1 LEIELWE
8 GGLLAHEVG
17 AIEKIE
23 KHFQNNKNNTNKA
36 AQNSSLKEQLAQ
48 VKNNSIFPWKGY
60 AGFRFVDKGQE
71 GEFDLVIITHC
82 NVLIIELKDWNHG
95 EITASGDKWY
105 KNNQEMGRSP
115 VSVTRNKKFL
125 LERKLKT
132 YRNQFSNKGRA
143 PFVHFL
149 VVMTGN
155 AGFDKLPEADKE
167 HTVSLQQFLNF
178 KNEHAFNA
186 KYKPHPDSKVLNQ
199 DFHIFDKLFDRKSAN
214 LQHKH
219 IIINGYKAIDEL
231 FSHPKGAYKEYSA
244 VSEVSTK
251 DEALLRLWD
260 FSQISGKKAKTPEG
274 RFQFISRERE
284 VLGFIKHQ
292 NYDLYK
298 YCLTSLTSVQKD
310 EVTVQYSELYE
321 LPPSHVRFNE
331 FIGKFCVTFTETDRL
346 NVVKLLFAKFADLH
360 ELRIAHRDLGDH
372 SIWIS
377 PSKEVALSNF
387 ISAYHQPLGTV
398 GNYREALSVS
408 DGLTPFGMVVNEKT
422 TPFKMDVYALA
433 VLAWHILQGKRLSPN
448 SLKAFLSEIEQSSNW
463 FSSCL
468 RQALEQELTD
478 ARALFDALKIAEPKV
493 EQNIDFDI
501 TALEIYQKNIKIS
514 RQYPED
520 EFLSETDDKEV
531 YLSNGLIVKEWLN
544 ISPSNENVQLGYKTL
559 HFLERL
565 AKLKSLSPPYIP
577 NIHEFGL
584 ATRSSSLFLVMEK
597 IDGINWNEIPASTDH
612 LEIVRVL
619 ISNVEHLHGLHI
631 SHGDLHPENVLV
643 NTDKKSVFLIDIP
656 DFSVDDVEIKNHRYS
671 PDNIDGC
678 TAFERDNYA
687 VMRLSAELL
696 GVTWGEHSDEYPVL
710 SKAITVELE
719 DHEYG
724 FKSLERFKDALISP
738 VDDESFDLVEI
749 TTIGS
754 FEELTI
760 YPDDGKVYLS
770 IEKDDRNE
778 NEAKIT
784 FKGVGGNVR
793 IIYNPFQE
801 CFRIGFKPQ
810 TRSSVGRKD
819 IESSHLEI
827 PFGLKIKPSQHP
839 NLDAL
844 NNRLRNSEEL
854 TRAVELVLK
863 PEQPKK
869 VKNIDSQAII
879 PEESLTNIDVCQPIK
894 SETLEISPIEEFG
907 SQATISSKSGM
918 TGYFA
923 TLFEES
929 LKEIEDKVP
938 QENTV
943 PDIPEAEELD
953 SYSVITTHQLW
964 QSILDTETE
973 SHPNIELIEVQIPKE
988 QDKQLILHHKSEKDP
1003 LASFSKTDEIEALLV
1018 NGEKE
1023 DVLGIV
1029 LLKPSTSSEV
1039 RLTKVRNRANR
1050 LDENDII
1057 YFRSKADKASFT
1069 KRKNALERILAKE
1082 STIGRLVDYF
1092 EPKSDLTP
1100 TCYDIE
1106 VTESDFSRY
1115 DRTDDHGNEISLNS
1129 QQREAFKKL
1138 VNYGPLSLLQGPPG
1152 TGKTEFIAAF
1162 VHYLVEKQQVNNV
1175 LLVSQSH
1182 EAVNT
1187 AAERIRKH
1195 CLNLNTPLDVVRFSN
1210 RESVV
1215 SDGLKDIYSNAIIT
1229 EKRELFSAEST
1240 YRTGALSQALGLD
1253 PEYLKA
1259 ITRAELKLFKQLD
1272 ELTSLSESLGVSKQ
1286 SEEDKKGLTKSY
1298 NELKEVVRSSLNKD
1312 YEIDVDNIE
1321 LDSVKNLVWKKLQV
1335 EYSIRPDEEKKAR
1348 ALAKI
1353 SRDMLDVLSADRVN
1367 YDEFFARSRQL
1378 VTGTCVGIGQHHIG
1392 INENQYDWIIIDE
1405 AARSIASELAIAM
1418 QSGKRVLLVGDHKQ
1432 LPPLYSEPHKK
1443 AIARKLGIVTNDSED
1458 LLQSDFE
1465 RAFESGYG
1473 KEAGAKLLTQY
1484 RMAEPIGDLVSQCF
1498 YKGELVT
1505 GNRKIPDIYQNVPN
1519 VLKSV
1524 VTWLDTSPLGK
1535 ASHHTESKN
1544 NSLTNR
1550 VEADEIISLLK
1561 EIANNDKF
1569 TTALS
1574 ETVKDG
1580 EPVIGVICMYGEQK
1594 RHIRKKFNEQTWD
1607 DDFKSLVKID
1617 TVDSYQGKE
1626 NRIIILSITR
1636 SCSDLSSGFLR
1647 LPNRINV
1654 ALSRAMD
1661 RLVIVGAS
1669 QMWKGKN
1676 ANKPLGT
1683 VIKYIESQKDQSN
1696 YKMLN
1701 VKPTQRQGA
1710 KR

>member
-17 AIEKIE
+17 AIEKTE
-23 KHFQNNKNNTNKA
+23 KHFKNNKKKTNKTV
-36 AQNSSLKEQLAQ
+36 QNSSLKEQLAQ

-71 GEFDLVIITHC
+71 GEFDLVIVTHC

-143 PFVHFL
+143 PFVHFI

-167 HTVSLQQFLNF
+167 HTVSLQEFLNF

-199 DFHIFDKLFDRKSAN
+199 DFHIFDKLFDRKSSN

-219 IIINGYKAIDEL
+219 IIVNGYKAIDEL

-260 FSQISGKKAKTPEG
+260 FSQISGQKAKTPEG
-274 RFQFISRERE
+274 RFQIISRERE

-422 TPFKMDVYALA
+422 TPFEMDVYALS

-448 SLKAFLSEIEQSSNW
+448 SLKVFLSEIEQSTNW
-463 FSSCL
+463 YAGCL
-468 RQALEQELTD
+468 SQALAQELTD
-478 ARALFDALKIAEPKV
+478 ARALFDALKMAEPKV

-501 TALEIYQKNIKIS
+501 TALEIYQQNIKIS

-531 YLSNGLIVKEWLN
+531 YLSNGLVVKEWLN

-565 AKLKSLSPPYIP
+565 AKLKSLDPSYIP

-597 IDGINWNEIPASTDH
+597 IDGINWDEVPASTDH
-612 LEIVRVL
+612 IEMVRIL

-643 NTDKKSVFLIDIP
+643 NLDENSVYLIDIP
-656 DFSVDDVEIKNHRYS
+656 DFSVDGGETKNHRYS

-696 GVTWGEHSDEYPVL
+696 GIEWGEHSDEYPLL
-710 SKAITVELE
+710 SKAIIVELE

-724 FKSLERFKDALISP
+724 FKSLERFKDAVKSP

-749 TTIGS
+749 TTFGV

-760 YPDDGKVYLS
+760 YPDDGKLYLA
-770 IEKDDRNE
+770 IEKNDKDD
-778 NEAKIT
+778 NEATIT

-793 IIYNPFQE
+793 IIYSPFQQG
-801 CFRIGFKPQ
+801 FRIGFKPQ
-810 TRSSVGRKD
+810 IRSSVGRRD
-819 IESSHLEI
+819 IESAHLEI
-827 PFGLKIKPSQHP
+827 PFGLKIKPSQRP
-839 NLDAL
+839 NLDSL
-844 NNRLRNSEEL
+844 NKRLRNNEEL
-854 TRAVELVLK
+854 IRAVELVLK
-863 PEQPKK
+863 PESKEVIHVDSQAVIPEKSL
-869 VKNIDSQAII
+869 KNIDVVQ
-879 PEESLTNIDVCQPIK
+879 PRESN
-894 SETLEISPIEEFG
+894 TLANNPIEEFD
-907 SQATISSKSGM
+907 SQATIPRKSGM
-918 TGYFA
+918 SANFA
-923 TLFEES
+923 KLFEES
-929 LKEIEDKVP
+929 LKEIEDGQT
-938 QENTV
+938 QESITLES
-943 PDIPEAEELD
+943 PEVEELD
-953 SYSVITTHQLW
+953 SFSAITTHQLW

-973 SHPNIELIEVQIPKE
+973 SHPNIELIEIQTPKE
-988 QDKQLILHHKSEKDP
+988 QEKQLILHHKSEKDP

-1018 NGEKE
+1018 DGEKE

-1082 STIGRLVDYF
+1082 STINRLVDYF
-1092 EPKSDLTP
+1092 EPKSDLTS

-1106 VTESDFSRY
+1106 VTDSDFSRY

-1129 QQREAFKKL
+1129 QQREAFQKL

-1162 VHYLVEKQQVNNV
+1162 VHYLVEKQQVNNI

-1195 CLNLNTPLDVVRFSN
+1195 CLRLSTSLDVVRFSN

-1215 SDGLKDIYSNAIIT
+1215 SDGLKDVYSNAIIT

-1240 YRTGALSQALGLD
+1240 YRTAGLSQALGLE

-1272 ELTSLSESLGVSKQ
+1272 ELTNLSESLSVSKQ

-1298 NELKEVVRSSLNKD
+1298 NELKAVVRFTLNKD
-1312 YEIDVDNIE
+1312 YEIDVDNVE
-1321 LDSVKNLVWKKLQV
+1321 LDNVKNLVWKKLQT

-1353 SRDMLDVLSADRVN
+1353 SRDMLDVLAADRVN

-1392 INENQYDWIIIDE
+1392 INENQYDWVIIDE

-1505 GNRKIPDIYQNVPN
+1505 GDRKIPNIYQNVPSAMKN
-1519 VLKSV
+1519 V

-1535 ASHHTESKN
+1535 ASHHTQSKS

-1550 VEADEIISLLK
+1550 AEADEIINLLK
-1561 EIANNDKF
+1561 EISNNDKF
-1569 TTALS
+1569 TKALS
-1574 ETVKDG
+1574 RTVKDG

-1594 RHIRKKFNEQTWD
+1594 RHIRKKFNEQSWD

-1636 SCSDLSSGFLR
+1636 SCADLSCGFLR

-1676 ANKPLGT
+1676 ANKPLGM
-1683 VIKYIESQKDQSN
+1683 VIKYIESQIEHSN
-1696 YKMLN
+1696 YKVLN
-1701 VKPTQRQGA
+1701 VISKQRKGA
-1710 KR
+1710 KK